1 MATSRRLPV
10 DALPHGSGLSLHSVR
25 DLQYRE
31 WSRLGWSCDGRLLS
45 AIGQD
50 LGLCLW
56 LVPAV
61 LGPESHVAER
71 PVARQTL
78 LRAYRWSPVAN
89 REMAVVS
96 SGRVTMLDVQTNR
109 ERWDQSLPDRGT
121 HHAVTISPDGHRV
134 AAAAGHSV
142 TMVDSATGRV
152 RSSFRVSPHTEGL
165 SWSPRGRTLASR
177 HRDGPGAV
185 LLHPA
190 GAPEQATTLHAGPA
204 DAMIW
209 MPNGVEVCLALDA
222 TIGVANGHTGTMLS
236 RAEGHTAPVI
246 GLAVSADGSLLASE
260 SEDGELRLWRT
271 DSLECLAVVDLAG
284 GGEESAGGLA
294 FHPER
299 PLLAFRSHRNRRLN
313 LLELDVERLYDAPRQ
328 DASRYRNAKVVLL
341 GDTGVGKSGLG
352 LVLSGQPYR
361 ATDSTHGR
369 QVWRFSEETAAQPDG
384 GIETREVL
392 LWDLAGQP
400 GYRLVHQLH
409 LAEAAVALI
418 VFDAR
423 SEVDPFS
430 GVRYWARAL
439 RHGRRPVHTLLVSAR
454 EDRGG
459 PQVSR
464 ARINELVTELKLDGY
479 AETSARELRG
489 VADLSRV
496 IEGAIDWSAQPQSI
510 STRLFETIKR
520 FLIDEKADGHALSR
534 ADELFRLFQA
544 RHREL
549 AGEPE
554 LRAGF
559 DTCAGLL
566 ESRDLIRRFTFG
578 GYVLLR
584 PELLDGY
591 ASALINAARA
601 QPDGLGYLAEEEAL
615 AGRFPIPEETRL
627 AEPGEERLLLIAM
640 VEELL
645 QHDLALREP
654 NDGGVDLV
662 FPSQLTR
669 DRPDAPYLG
678 PADVEFRFEGALQ
691 NVYATLAVRLSHAA
705 TFVTHELWRNAAVYV
720 TRAEGRC
727 GFRLTEPDE
736 GVGRLEL
743 CYAPGTAEE
752 TRQIFEDYVADH
764 LAKRALPDTV
774 VRRRV
779 FTCPRPECGYQL
791 DEELA
796 RRRLA
801 RGDAA
806 MECPACLSG
815 EISLRERDRAVP
827 AVADEVSAMNAS
839 ADLRRRRETATATVR
854 GKRAVGDFD
863 VYLAYQAA
871 DRGTVERLR
880 QQLLDEGLLPWMHGE
895 ETGAGPDE
903 RARIGVV
910 VMVLGAHGGPWD
922 DESQLAT
929 VNEFIARGVR
939 FVPVVLPAKA
949 EEPQLPPFL
958 RDVPMVD
965 FRVAEPDPVRRLI
978 WRITREHRRGD

>member
-1 MATSRRLPV
+1 MATFRRLPV
-10 DALPHGSGLSLHSVR
+10 DALPPEPESGLALHTVR

-56 LVPAV
+56 LVPAT

-71 PVARQTL
+71 PVGRQTL
-78 LRAYRWSPVAN
+78 LRAYHWSPTAE

-96 SGRVTMLDVQTNR
+96 SGRVIMLDVRTNR
-109 ERWDQSLPDRGT
+109 ERWDLPLPDRDV
-121 HHAVTISPDGHRV
+121 HHAVTISPDGRQV
-134 AAAAGHSV
+134 AVTAGGAV
-142 TMVDSATGRV
+142 TMVDSANGRK
-152 RSSFRVSPHTEGL
+152 RRSFRVSAHTEGL
-165 SWSPRGRTLASR
+165 AWSPRPTRELLTR
-177 HRDGPGAV
+177 HHEGPGE
-185 LLHPA
+185 LLLLDGSGQQVVRA
-190 GAPEQATTLHAGPA
+190 GRIA
-204 DAMIW
+204 AMAW
-209 MPNGVEVCLALDA
+209 MPNGVEVCLAMDA
-222 TIGVANGHTGTMLS
+222 AIGIHDIRTGTLTM
-236 RAEGHTAPVI
+236 RAEGHTAPVT
-246 GLAVSADGSLLASE
+246 GLAVSADGGLLASE

-271 DSLECLAVVDLAG
+271 DSMECLAVLDLHG
-284 GGEESAGGLA
+284 GGEEPSEGLA
-294 FHPER
+294 FHPAR
-299 PLLAFRSHRNRRLN
+299 PLLAFRSHRNRRLH
-313 LLELDVERLYDAPRQ
+313 LLECDVERLYDAPRQ
-328 DASRYRNAKVVLL
+328 DSSRYRNAKVVLL

-352 LVLSGQPYR
+352 LVLSGQTYR

-369 QVWRFSEETAAQPDG
+369 QVWRFSEQTVTLPDG
-384 GIETREVL
+384 GTETREVL

-418 VFDAR
+418 VFDSR

-430 GVRYWARAL
+430 GVRYWVRAL

-464 ARINELVTELKLDGY
+464 KRIEELVAELRLDGY

-489 VADLSRV
+489 IKDLTAV
-496 IEGAIDWSAQPQSI
+496 IRNAINWSASPQSI

-520 FLIDEKADGHALSR
+520 FLIDEKADGRALTR
-534 ADELFRLFQA
+534 ADDLFRLFQA
-544 RHREL
+544 RHPHLE
-549 AGEPE
+549 GEPE

-559 DTCAGLL
+559 DTCVGLL
-566 ESRDLIRRFTFG
+566 QSRDLIRRFTFG
-578 GYVLLR
+578 GYVLLC
-584 PELLDGY
+584 PELLDAY

-601 QPDGLGYLAEEEAL
+601 QPEGLGYLAEEEVL
-615 AGRFPIPEETRL
+615 AGRFPIPQETRL
-627 AEPGEERLLLIAM
+627 PDEERLLLIAM

-654 NDGGVDLV
+654 TDGGVDLV

-669 DRPDAPYLG
+669 DRPDAPDLG
-678 PADVEFRFEGALQ
+678 PTDVEFLFEGALQ

-705 TFVTHELWRNAAVYV
+705 TFVGHELWRGAAAYV
-720 TRAEGRC
+720 TRAGHRC
-727 GFRLTEPDE
+727 GFRLTEPEE

-752 TRQIFEDYVADH
+752 TRLIFEDYVADH

-791 DEELA
+791 DEDLA

-801 RGDAA
+801 RGDAG
-806 MECPACLSG
+806 MECPACS
-815 EISLRERDRAVP
+815 EAQISLRDRDRPVP
-827 AVADEVSAMNAS
+827 AVAEEVSAMNAS

-863 VYLAYQAA
+863 VFLAYRTA
-871 DRGTVERLR
+871 DRVTAERLR
-880 QQLLDEGLLPWMHGE
+880 QQLLDEGLLPWMHDE
-895 ETGAGPDE
+895 EPEADPAE
-903 RARIGVV
+903 LARIDVV
-910 VMVLGAHGGPWD
+910 VVVVGENGGPWD
-922 DESQLAT
+922 DELQHAMI
-929 VNEFIARGVR
+929 NDFITRRVR
-939 FVPVVLPAKA
+939 FVPVVLPVK
-949 EEPQLPPFL
+949 EEPELPGFL
-958 RDVPMVD
+958 RDVPVVD
-965 FRVAEPDPVRRLI
+965 FRVTEPDPVRRLI
-978 WRITREHRRGD
+978 RRITRAH